1 MLNVLQRGTKPHRCQ
16 RSTAPKQQ
24 QGAVVLFVV
33 VVLAVIM
40 AIIALS
46 VSKPVLVEQKMAG
59 NDIRAKEALEA
70 AEAGLAFAKAWTD
83 SSAVTTNMSCPGGSG
98 CPVLPSITGTTSGET
113 YTLSVDFAVDADG
126 NIQITSSAANSD
138 NTRAQVED
146 WVAQVSMLN
155 DPTFPPPIVVNG
167 SMSGVT
173 GNPVIDTGTPPDPAI
188 LYNSNVASAG
198 SIETGKYNKKGSDPE
213 LGSVV
218 GETFPTTATP
228 AWDHVF
234 SVSLSSAIA
243 QAQTAGYLA
252 SAGLPSQP
260 SAGSGS
266 FFLWDSSS
274 HIHASYGTAT
284 NPVVI
289 IIPNEC
295 PKINGGPVIYGIV
308 YFGNSACSNKHGWGN
323 ATIYGSVV
331 VEGDITKVTANADII
346 DWNSGG
352 TTAPNVFLDYSTTIP
367 GTWKDF

>member
-1 MLNVLQRGTKPHRCQ
+1 MCELKAFMPRQHYCNSSKSLSRQKGV
-16 RSTAPKQQ
+16 A
-24 QGAVVLFVV
+24 VLFVV
-33 VVLAVIM
+33 VVLSLVM

-46 VSKPVLVEQKMAG
+46 VSKPVLVEQKMTG
-59 NDIRAKEALEA
+59 NDIRAREALEA

-83 SSAVTTNMSCPGGSG
+83 SSAVTANLNCPGGSG

-113 YTLSVDFAVDADG
+113 YTLSIDFAVDADG

-173 GNPVIDTGTPPDPAI
+173 GNPVIDTGAPPDPAI